1 VEEEAATSDQNVS
14 EKRNLEDRIVAI
26 FSATENS
33 FDTKP
38 EEEQIGESIDD
49 LCEIDGGIVILL
61 GREGNAPVLVFMS
74 GQRPDNNNNN
84 IHRYTPPRT
93 SSRSR

>member
-1 VEEEAATSDQNVS
+1 VEEEAATSDQKVS
-14 EKRNLEDRIVAI
+14 EKRNLVDRIVAI
-26 FSATENS
+26 FPAIENS

-49 LCEIDGGIVILL
+49 LGEIDGGIVILL

-74 GQRPDNNNNN
+74 GQQR
-84 IHRYTPPRT
+84 
-93 SSRSR
+93 